1 MNEINPS
8 THSTRH
14 PLHSLISVIS
24 HSLEQWIVSFEA
36 YDKALLLLKHQPVP
50 DDTLRGELQLSYSE
64 AKKKAKQVRPFD
76 LLSQII

>member
-1 MNEINPS
+1 MSVHVSYKLFEV
-8 THSTRH
+8 
-14 PLHSLISVIS
+14 LISVIS